1 MKHAKV
7 FITESDFSRLS
18 SLLES
23 AKKFLRRDREHLSAL
38 EQELNRADVVAP
50 QELPADV
57 VTMNSR
63 VRVTD
68 LDTGMQTM
76 YTLSFP
82 RDADI
87 AHDRVSVLA
96 PIGTFSRMPVRSRNR
111 RASASWQEAA
121 ENRGGYGSGASKD
134 CRVTGARLRLYSG
147 RQNSPLTW
155 EVAP

>member
-1 MKHAKV
+1 MKRTNV
-7 FITESDFSRLS
+7 FITESDFARLN

-23 AKKFLRRDREHLSAL
+23 AKRFLRRDREHLSSL
-38 EQELNRADVVAP
+38 ERELDQADIVAP
-50 QELPADV
+50 DELPADV

-68 LDTGMQTM
+68 LDTGTQTV

-96 PIGTFSRMPVRSRNR
+96 PIGTSLLGCQAGAVIEVQAPRGKKLLRIEEVI
-111 RASASWQEAA
+111 ATAQQQTAA
-121 ENRGGYGSGASKD
+121 
-134 CRVTGARLRLYSG
+134 
-147 RQNSPLTW
+147 
-155 EVAP
+155 

>member
-1 MKHAKV
+1 MKRAKIL
-7 FITESDFSRLS
+7 ITESDFSRLS
-18 SLLES
+18 TLLES
-23 AKKFLRRDREHLSAL
+23 AKRFFRRDREHLNAL

-68 LDTGMQTM
+68 LDTGTQTV

-96 PIGTFSRMPVRSRNR
+96 PIGTFLLGC
-111 RASASWQEAA
+111 RAGAVIDVQVPRGKKRLKIEEVMSPAQQRTAA
-121 ENRGGYGSGASKD
+121 
-134 CRVTGARLRLYSG
+134 
-147 RQNSPLTW
+147 
-155 EVAP
+155 

>member
-1 MKHAKV
+1 MKRAKI

-18 SLLES
+18 TLLES
-23 AKKFLRRDREHLSAL
+23 AKRFFRRDREHLNAL

-68 LDTGMQTM
+68 LDTGTQTV

-87 AHDRVSVLA
+87 AQDRVSVLA
-96 PIGTFSRMPVRSRNR
+96 PIGTFLLGC
-111 RASASWQEAA
+111 RAGAVIDVQVPRGKKRLKIEEVMSLAQQRTAA
-121 ENRGGYGSGASKD
+121 
-134 CRVTGARLRLYSG
+134 
-147 RQNSPLTW
+147 
-155 EVAP
+155 

>member
-1 MKHAKV
+1 MRGPMKRAKV

-38 EQELNRADVVAP
+38 EQELNRAEVVASP
-50 QELPADV
+50 DFPADI
-57 VTMNSR
+57 VTMNSC

-68 LDTGMQTM
+68 LDIGTQSL

-87 AHDRVSVLA
+87 AYGRVSVLA
-96 PIGTFSRMPVRSRNR
+96 PIGTFLLGCR
-111 RASASWQEAA
+111 
-121 ENRGGYGSGASKD
+121 SGAVIEVQVPRGKK
-134 CRVTGARLRLYSG
+134 RLRVEEVM
-147 RQNSPLTW
+147 SPVPRRT
-155 EVAP
+155 AA

>member
-1 MKHAKV
+1 MKRAKV

-38 EQELNRADVVAP
+38 EQELNRADIVAP
-50 QELPADV
+50 QELPANV

-68 LDTGMQTM
+68 LDTGMQTL

-87 AHDRVSVLA
+87 ANDRISVLA
-96 PIGTFSRMPVRSRNR
+96 PIGTFLLGCRSGSVIDVQVPRGKKR
-111 RASASWQEAA
+111 LKIEEVMGPAPQRTAA
-121 ENRGGYGSGASKD
+121 
-134 CRVTGARLRLYSG
+134 
-147 RQNSPLTW
+147 
-155 EVAP
+155 

>member
-1 MKHAKV
+1 MDPMKRAKV
-7 FITESDFSRLS
+7 LVADSDFSRLS
-18 SLLES
+18 MLLES

-50 QELPADV
+50 QELPRDV

-68 LDTGMQTM
+68 LDTGTQTV

-87 AHDRVSVLA
+87 AHDRISVLA
-96 PIGTFSRMPVRSRNR
+96 PIGTFLLGC
-111 RASASWQEAA
+111 RAGTVIEVEVPRGKKWLKIEEVIAA
-121 ENRGGYGSGASKD
+121 AQRPTA
-134 CRVTGARLRLYSG
+134 A
-147 RQNSPLTW
+147 
-155 EVAP
+155 

>member
-1 MKHAKV
+1 MKRAKV

-23 AKKFLRRDREHLSAL
+23 AKRFFRRDREHLSAL
-38 EQELNRADVVAP
+38 EEELNRADIVAP
-50 QELPADV
+50 QELPAGV

-68 LDTGMQTM
+68 LDTGTQTV

-96 PIGTFSRMPVRSRNR
+96 PIGTFLLGGQAGAVIEVQVPRGKKRLRIEEVS
-111 RASASWQEAA
+111 ASAQRPAA
-121 ENRGGYGSGASKD
+121 A
-134 CRVTGARLRLYSG
+134 
-147 RQNSPLTW
+147 
-155 EVAP
+155 

>member
-1 MKHAKV
+1 MKRGKV
-7 FITESDFSRLS
+7 FVTDFDFSRLS
-18 SLLES
+18 TLLES

-38 EQELNRADVVAP
+38 EQELDRASVVASR
-50 QELPADV
+50 ELPADV

-68 LDTGMQTM
+68 LDTGTQTV

-96 PIGTFSRMPVRSRNR
+96 PIGTFLLGCRADTVIDVQVPRGKKLLRIEEVMSAVR
-111 RASASWQEAA
+111 QPTAA
-121 ENRGGYGSGASKD
+121 
-134 CRVTGARLRLYSG
+134 
-147 RQNSPLTW
+147 
-155 EVAP
+155 

>member
-1 MKHAKV
+1 MKRAKV

-68 LDTGMQTM
+68 LDTGTQTL

-96 PIGTFSRMPVRSRNR
+96 PIGTFLLGCR
-111 RASASWQEAA
+111 
-121 ENRGGYGSGASKD
+121 SGAVIDVQVPRGKK
-134 CRVTGARLRLYSG
+134 RLKIEEVM
-147 RQNSPLTW
+147 SP
-155 EVAP
+155 APRRTAA